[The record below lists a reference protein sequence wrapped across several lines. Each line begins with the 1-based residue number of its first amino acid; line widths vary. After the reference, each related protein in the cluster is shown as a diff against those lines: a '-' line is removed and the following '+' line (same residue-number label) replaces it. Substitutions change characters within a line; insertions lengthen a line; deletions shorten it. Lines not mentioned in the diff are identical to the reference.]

1 MSNASELSMFGD
13 IYDVDMSAMQM
24 ESIASDLVFL
34 LKHSG
39 LSRSELASR
48 LGWNKSRVTRILS
61 GDENLTIKTITSV
74 AECLGYGFDVIFY
87 NENYEQPKQP
97 WHIDRIN
104 KSVSAEP
111 VHTKSPFEFKFQSSK
126 DVFNDLMKGD
136 DADAYIS
143 ISKVFDIKKIESL
156 QNPKNISHTKDT
168 FFWEIPG
175 SKDSFILDS
184 EKKDKEQWMTI

>member
-13 IYDVDMSAMQM
+13 IYDVDMSVMQM

-34 LKHSG
+34 LRHSG

-48 LGWNKSRVTRILS
+48 LGWNKSRVTKVLS

-74 AECLGYGFDVIFY
+74 AECLGYGFDVVFY
-87 NENYEQPKQP
+87 NESYDQPKQP

-104 KSVSAEP
+104 KPVSVEP
-111 VHTKSPFEFKFQSSK
+111 VHTKAPFELKFQSGK
-126 DVFNDLMKGD
+126 EVFKDLMKGN

-143 ISKVFDIKKIESL
+143 ISKVFDINKIESL
-156 QNPKNISHTKDT
+156 QSPKNINHRKNT
-168 FFWEIPG
+168 FYWGF
-175 SKDSFILDS
+175 SSSNDSFILDS
-184 EKKDKEQWMTI
+184 EEKDKEQWMTI